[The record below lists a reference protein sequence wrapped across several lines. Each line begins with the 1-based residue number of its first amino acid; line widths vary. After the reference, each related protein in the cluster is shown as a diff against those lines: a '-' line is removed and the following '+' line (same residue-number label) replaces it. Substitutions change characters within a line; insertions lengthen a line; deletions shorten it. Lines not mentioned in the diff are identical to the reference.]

1 MLSILTAVLFLGAA
15 RGPVDLVELKNGQKV
30 EGRVVFEDGAGVVI
44 RVGSREREIDTK
56 DIAKVDSRLA
66 AHRQFLAR
74 WTASTAT
81 DLQQLYDLLALAKSA
96 GNEGDQQLLAWW
108 ILSRVPRSDEAHEAL
123 GHEKKGETWLVRD
136 GSRRLS
142 WDELVERRAEWSE
155 AWELRTQHYHVRSN
169 WGLAETTDLAFGLEC
184 THAAF
189 DEVFGTPLR
198 LFDTTEPLVVH
209 VHADKRSFPEFKGIA
224 SSYFEPTSRV
234 LHLDASTAFDTTLV
248 VHGACRQLIDAHS
261 RSTRGSRGSIPGWLD
276 EGLSEY
282 VRSGCVGEF
291 ARWTHD
297 ATGEMRHHFE
307 THARAEAPFALSRVL
322 SFELGDFH
330 GTSQRNLK
338 YAQAYTLVTWA
349 MRAREGKFRAPFF
362 TFLRSAF
369 DGRGSPTDFKSAFGM
384 DEAAIEKDWLD
395 YVQRAILK
403 R

>member
-1 MLSILTAVLFLGAA
+1 MLAILSTFLLLAA
-15 RGPVDLVELKNGQKV
+15 AGGSADLVELKNGQRI
-30 EGRVVFEDGAGVVI
+30 EGRVVFQDEATVVL
-44 RVGSREREIDTK
+44 RVGSRDREFETK
-56 DIAKVDSRLA
+56 DIAKLDSRLA
-66 AHRQFLAR
+66 AHRLFLAR
-74 WTASTAT
+74 WIAHTST
-81 DLQQLYDLLALAKSA
+81 DLPPLYDMLAMAKDA
-96 GNEGDQQLLAWW
+96 GNEGDHQLLAGW
-108 ILSRVPRSDEAHEAL
+108 ILSRLPGSEEANEAL
-123 GHEKKGETWLVRD
+123 GHVKKGETWFVRD

-142 WDELVERRAEWSE
+142 WEELVERRAEWSE

-169 WGLAETTDLAFGLEC
+169 LGLAQTTDLAFGLEC

-189 DEVFGTPLR
+189 DELFGAPLR
-198 LFDTTEPLVVH
+198 LLDTTEPLVVH

-234 LHLDASTAFDTTLV
+234 LHVDASTAFDTTLV

-330 GTSQRNLK
+330 GTSQRSLK

-349 MRAREGKFRAPFF
+349 MRAREGKYRPAFF
-362 TFLRSAF
+362 EFLRSAF

-384 DEAAIEKDWLD
+384 EEAAIEKDWLD